1 MVDTVIQDLK
11 YAWRSLRR
19 TPGFTL
25 MSIVTL
31 ALGIG
36 ATTAIFTVVNAA
48 LFKPLPYPAQDRL
61 LTLTLPQGGSQSG
74 QVFLFMRERSTAFA
88 EVAAQGGGT
97 GWNLTGENLA
107 TFARGT
113 RVTAGYFA
121 TLGTAPALGREFTR
135 VEDEP
140 NGPDV
145 VVISDALW
153 RRAFG
158 GRTDVLGSAIRLGG
172 VPHTVVG
179 IMPATFR
186 SIPDTDLW
194 TTLRTTVRD
203 NGTNYTVL
211 GRLRD
216 NASAL
221 QASTELDA
229 LRSELRREFPQINE
243 RRVNALIWMP
253 YRDAIGRSYRQ
264 PLFVLLGAVA
274 FLLLIAC
281 VNVAGLNLARAV
293 ARRRELT
300 MRAALGGGRRRI
312 AQQVLSEALLLALLS
327 AVAGIALAVAGT
339 QLLLGLVSQDVVRD
353 LLTGQPANID
363 WRVLAVTLG
372 IALGAGIFFGTAPA
386 LASSRLNL
394 NVSLAEGARSTMSKG
409 TVWFRRS
416 LVIVE
421 VALSVVLLVGAGLL
435 IRTLMNL
442 NGAELGFDP
451 GRVMVG
457 RMSLQGSVANG
468 AELGALLEQTLERI
482 RQAPGITVAAA
493 ANHVPVERGLNLP
506 LDPPAG
512 SRVTEVRSI
521 DWRYIT
527 ADYFDVFNI
536 QLRAG
541 RRFDARDTTG
551 SPPVTIVNEAFASAY
566 FGRVDVTGETI
577 SLPLSFG
584 DTARQIVGVVAD
596 VKARSG
602 SGWTRSLTALGGPAA
617 PAMYVP
623 AGQLPRRALAGAN
636 QFFNMTWALRTSGSS
651 FDQRP
656 IETAVRAVNPTLPF
670 ITFEPMNA
678 VVSRDI
684 EVQRLVAALLIVFA
698 GLAVL
703 LAAMGLY
710 GLLSYGATQRRREVS
725 IRMALGATAARVL
738 RAFMSEGLILA
749 AAGMVL
755 GVVGAAFASR
765 VLTILLFGVTPLDG
779 ATFIGVG
786 GLLLTVSAA
795 AVFLPALKAA
805 RTDPAQVLRAD

>member
-1 MVDTVIQDLK
+1 MFDTLIQDLS

-48 LFKPLPYPAQDRL
+48 LFKPLPYPEQDRL
-61 LTLTLPQGGSQSG
+61 LTLTLPEGGSQSG

-88 EVAAQGGGT
+88 QVAAQGGGT
-97 GWNLTGENLA
+97 GWNLTGESLA
-107 TFARGT
+107 TFAKGT
-113 RVTAGYFA
+113 RVSAGYFA
-121 TLGTAPALGREFTR
+121 ALGAAPALGREFTR

-140 NGPDV
+140 QGPDA

-158 GRTDVLGSAIRLGG
+158 GRPDVLGTAIRLGG

-194 TTLRTTVRD
+194 TTLRTTLRD
-203 NGTNYTVL
+203 TGQNYTVL

-216 NASAL
+216 DGSAVR
-221 QASTELDA
+221 ASTELDS
-229 LRSELRREFPQINE
+229 LRRELRREFPQINE
-243 RRVNALIWMP
+243 RRVNALIWKP
-253 YRDAIGRSYRQ
+253 YRDAVGRNYRQ

-281 VNVAGLNLARAV
+281 VNVAGLQLTRAV
-293 ARRRELT
+293 ARRRELRT
-300 MRAALGGGRRRI
+300 RAALGGGQRRL
-312 AQQVLSEALLLALLS
+312 AQQVLSEAVLLALLS
-327 AVAGIALAVAGT
+327 AVVGIAIAVAGT
-339 QLLLGLVSQDVVRD
+339 ELLLGLVSQDAASD

-363 WRVLAVTLG
+363 WRVLAMTLG
-372 IALGAGIFFGTAPA
+372 TALAAGIFFGTAPA
-386 LASSRLNL
+386 LATSRLNL
-394 NVSLAEGARSTMSKG
+394 SVAEGARHTMSKA
-409 TVWFRRS
+409 TAWFRRS

-457 RMSLQGSVANG
+457 RMSVQGSVADG
-468 AELGALLEQTLERI
+468 AELGALLEQTLARI
-482 RQAPGITVAAA
+482 RQAPGITGAAA
-493 ANHVPVERGLNLP
+493 ANHVPVERGLNLA

-527 ADYFDVFNI
+527 SDYFDVFNI

-541 RRFDARDTTG
+541 RRFEARDTTG
-551 SPPVTIVNEAFASAY
+551 SSPVTIVNEAFARAY
-566 FGRVDVTGETI
+566 FGRVDVTGQTI
-577 SLPLSFG
+577 SLVPSFG

-623 AGQLPRRALAGAN
+623 AGQLPRGVLAGAN
-636 QFFNMTWALRTSGSS
+636 RFFNMTWALRTSGSS

-656 IETAVRAVNPTLPF
+656 IEAAVRAVNPTLPF
-670 ITFEPMNA
+670 ITFEPMTA

-684 EVQRLVAALLIVFA
+684 ELQRLVAALLMVFA

-725 IRMALGATAARVL
+725 IRMALGATAVRVL

-749 AAGMVL
+749 AAGMLL
-755 GVVGAAFASR
+755 GIVGAVFASR

-779 ATFIGVG
+779 ATFVGVAA
-786 GLLLTVSAA
+786 LLLIVSAV